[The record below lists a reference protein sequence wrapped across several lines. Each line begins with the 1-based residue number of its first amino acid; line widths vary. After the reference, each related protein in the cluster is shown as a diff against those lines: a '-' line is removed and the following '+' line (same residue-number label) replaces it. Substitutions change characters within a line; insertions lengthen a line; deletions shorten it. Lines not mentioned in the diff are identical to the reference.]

1 MTTGEA
7 CGKVILFGEHFVVH
21 GVPAIAAGI
30 SNKTIVEVE
39 PSSEMLF
46 IPGNQRTI
54 PELTYKSIR
63 NVLSAMDIK
72 GNFKVTLGGDLAT
85 AGGLGSSAAFCV
97 ALAIAFAKQAGLT
110 LSKEQI
116 NNFAYEGEKAFHGNP
131 SGIDNV
137 MATYGGVMK
146 YTRGKTSKDNKFEPL
161 RTVKP
166 FYLVV
171 GITGK
176 SSPTV
181 EMVSKVGDFKKS
193 KPEEFAK
200 LAENAEKIV
209 LCAEN
214 ALANGDLIRLGSL
227 MNENELLLEKLEV
240 VSAENIKIINSAR
253 GAGALG
259 AKITGGGGGGCCIA
273 LVKDEKHAGQILA
286 AIRKEGFDGFV
297 TTVG

>member
-1 MTTGEA
+1 MEIRTRGEA

-30 SNKTIVEVE
+30 SNKTTVEVE

-54 PELTYKSIR
+54 PELTYRSIN
-63 NVLSAMDIK
+63 NVLSAMGIK
-72 GNFKVTLGGDLAT
+72 GNFKVTLGGDLPT

-137 MATYGGVMK
+137 LATYGGVMT
-146 YTRGKTSKDNKFEPL
+146 YTRGTTSKENKFEPL
-161 RTVKP
+161 RTVGR
-166 FYLVV
+166 FYLTV

-181 EMVSKVGDFKKS
+181 AMISTVGDFKAT
-193 KPEEFAK
+193 KPDEFAE
-200 LAENAEKIV
+200 LA
-209 LCAEN
+209 
-214 ALANGDLIRLGSL
+214 
-227 MNENELLLEKLEV
+227 
-240 VSAENIKIINSAR
+240 
-253 GAGALG
+253 
-259 AKITGGGGGGCCIA
+259 
-273 LVKDEKHAGQILA
+273 
-286 AIRKEGFDGFV
+286 
-297 TTVG
+297 